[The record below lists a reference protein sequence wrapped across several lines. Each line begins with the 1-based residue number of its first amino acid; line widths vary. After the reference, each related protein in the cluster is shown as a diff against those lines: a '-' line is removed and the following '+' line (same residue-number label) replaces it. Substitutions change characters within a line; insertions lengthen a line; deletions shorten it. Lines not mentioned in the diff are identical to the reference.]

1 MKQKKTI
8 LFNKVGRDILK
19 KELAAEPFDRITAS
33 FYLYHPIEN
42 PQAFRDQLFI
52 TWNKLNILGRIY
64 IATEGINAQLSV
76 PEQNW
81 SQFCETMNSFPFL
94 RNVPIKKAIQD
105 GNSFY
110 KLTIKVRKELVA
122 YGVPENSY
130 DMNKV
135 GNHLSAEEFN
145 QALEKPETI
154 VVDMRNYYESE
165 VGRFES
171 AIIPDVEISKE
182 LLPEVKDILGGKEEE
197 QILLYCTGGIRC
209 EKASAYL
216 LKSGFKDVNQLQGG
230 IIQYAHDIK
239 EKGLESKFIGKNF
252 VFDHRMGE
260 KITPDTISLC
270 HQCDNY
276 CDEHTNCENQSC
288 HILFIQCESCKSKF
302 TNCCSIECSDFI
314 KFSKD
319 KQRILFK
326 SGKIKFN
333 AQILEVSREKSSDY
347 LQQFDRRWHRFQ
359 QCRSVTR
366 SCEPSHRVCLRQRV
380 QSSLHY
386 WVFQLKPAVCV

>member
-33 FYLYHPIEN
+33 FYVYHPIEN
-42 PQAFRDQLFI
+42 PQDFRDQLFI
-52 TWNKLNILGRIY
+52 NWNKLNILGRIY
-64 IATEGINAQLSV
+64 IATEGINAQFSV

-81 SQFCETMNSFPFL
+81 SQFCKTMNSFPFL
-94 RNVPIKKAIQD
+94 RNIPIKKAIQD

-145 QALEKPETI
+145 QALEKSETI

-171 AIIPDVEISKE
+171 AVIPDVEISKE
-182 LLPEVKDILGGKEEE
+182 LLPEVKHILNGKEEE

-209 EKASAYL
+209 EKTSAYL
-216 LKSGFKDVNQLQGG
+216 KTKKYKNVFQLKGG
-230 IIQYAHDIK
+230 IIDYAHFVKKNKIK
-239 EKGLESKFIGKNF
+239 SKYIGKNF
-252 VFDHRMGE
+252 VFEHSIGE
-260 KITPDTISLC
+260 RV
-270 HQCDNY
+270 N
-276 CDEHTNCENQSC
+276 
-288 HILFIQCESCKSKF
+288 
-302 TNCCSIECSDFI
+302 
-314 KFSKD
+314 KD
-319 KQRILFK
+319 I
-326 SGKIKFN
+326 
-333 AQILEVSREKSSDY
+333 VS
-347 LQQFDRRWHRFQ
+347 
-359 QCRSVTR
+359 
-366 SCEPSHRVCLRQRV
+366 
-380 QSSLHY
+380 
-386 WVFQLKPAVCV
+386 